1 LQGEGLKQDSS
12 DPSGELHQQVLEFCR
27 HISGSAQIT
36 AISLLDNYSTGT
48 SSVKATLEAVLV
60 IRDFQPRL
68 MSYVK
73 IVGGRSIIF
82 FAVDQWIFERDVD
95 RGFLGEALAGTLIFP
110 HTALYGKEYLRT
122 QEILLK
128 KRLILELLEN
138 LVLSFPELS
147 YRLHIKPKYFMYEV
161 MLNRVR
167 IFPPLAYGLSN
178 FMNGVAPE
186 KEVEL
191 VFRGYMEAL
200 KQLEKEKKVI
210 LSKGYVSIP
219 KKFVAESKNPKV
231 RLTNI
236 SKTAPRTLFT
246 SVLAAFPQFL
256 NFFSQNAEALLKLQK
271 FPVKR
276 EADLTRHFVD
286 PQKYVFVPTAEGL
299 VSLAD
304 RLDVEAFTRKMLLNG
319 EKAKIEVEP
328 VGGVLNDVYLIK
340 AYPDGVE
347 KKVLVKRFKDWS
359 GFKWFPLSLWSFGA
373 RNFAVL
379 GRSRL
384 EKECALSEF
393 LRCEGINVPKI
404 LHVSHN
410 ERLVFMEYIEG
421 EDLSSA
427 IKRIATA
434 TGREKAEEDL
444 AKIERVGE
452 VFAQV
457 HSLNVTLGD
466 TKPENVIVD
475 PNGKIYLLDFEQASH
490 NGDKA
495 WDVAVFLYYSGHYLQ
510 PLYSN
515 GKAESIARSFISGY
529 LKGGGDVNA
538 VKKAG
543 NSKYTRVFSVFT
555 MPSIILAM
563 SNVCKK
569 TEATR

>member
-1 LQGEGLKQDSS
+1 MKKDSS
-12 DPSGELHQQVLEFCR
+12 STSDCLNSQILEFCR
-27 HISGSAQIT
+27 HLAGSAQIT
-36 AISLLDNYSTGT
+36 AISLVDNHSVGT
-48 SSVKATLEAVLV
+48 PNGKATLEIVLV

-73 IVGGRSIIF
+73 IVKGRSIIF

-95 RGFLGEALAGTLIFP
+95 RSFLGEAIAGTLIFP
-110 HTALYGKEYLRT
+110 HTALCGEEYLHT
-122 QEILLK
+122 QEIQLK

-147 YRLHIKPKYFMYEV
+147 YRLHIKPQYFMYEV
-161 MLNRVR
+161 ILNRVR

-178 FMNGVAPE
+178 FINGEAPK

-191 VFRGYMEAL
+191 VFRGYLEAL
-200 KQLEKEKKVI
+200 KQLEKEKKI
-210 LSKGYVSIP
+210 ALSDGYIIIP
-219 KKFVAESKNPKV
+219 KKFVVESQNPKV

-236 SKTAPRTLFT
+236 SKNAPRTLFT
-246 SVLAAFPQFL
+246 SLFAAFPQLL
-256 NFFSQNAEALLKLQK
+256 NFFSQKTEALLKLQK
-271 FPVKR
+271 FTVKR
-276 EADLTRHFVD
+276 DAVLARRFMD
-286 PQKYVFVPTAEGL
+286 PQKYLFVPTAEGL

-304 RLDVEAFTRKMLLNG
+304 RVDIDAFARKMLLND
-319 EKAKIEVEP
+319 EKAKIKYEP
-328 VGGVLNDVYLIK
+328 IGGVLNDVYLIK
-340 AYPDGVE
+340 AYPNGVE

-359 GFKWFPLSLWSFGA
+359 GFKWFPLSMWSLGA
-373 RNFAVL
+373 RTFAVL

-384 EKECALSEF
+384 ARECAISEF
-393 LRCEGINVPKI
+393 LRCEGLNVPKI
-404 LHVSHN
+404 LHVSHS
-410 ERLVFMEYIEG
+410 ERLIFMEFIEG
-421 EDLSSA
+421 EDLSNT

-434 TGREKAEEDL
+434 TSTKKVEKDL
-444 AKIERVGE
+444 AKIAQVGE
-452 VFAQV
+452 MFAQV

-490 NGDKA
+490 GGDKA

-515 GKAESIARSFISGY
+515 GKAESITKAFVKGY
-529 LKGGGDVNA
+529 LKGGGDTNTI
-538 VKKAG
+538 KKAG

-555 MPSIILAM
+555 MPSIMLAI

-569 TEATR
+569 TETPR